1 MTLVMNLWLKLDFFF
16 SSKEKEVCLIFEN
29 GLPLN
34 QDAAHL
40 IASLIWSLLLCRIR
54 VNVCAV

>member
-1 MTLVMNLWLKLDFFF
+1 MTLVMNLWLKLEFFF

-40 IASLIWSLLLCRIR
+40 IASLSGHCCC
-54 VNVCAV
+54 VEFV